1 MPVPAPDKARRG
13 IPRLVPGDV
22 IGVYIHGDAAENDMR
37 EAFFERDLD
46 HEQARR
52 SLPVARVMRETE
64 IAAMAPYRAERHRE
78 LVLGAVALPPV
89 HLIGVQRHGVID
101 GIGEEHKRV
110 IADKRRNRLA
120 HSFTDGAGCAVFRQR
135 IAATAD
141 DKSHVSA

>member
-89 HLIGVQRHGVID
+89 HLVGVKRHSVID
-101 GIGEEHKRV
+101 VIGEHYERV
-110 IADKRRNRLA
+110 IADERRNCLAHRLA
-120 HSFTDGAGCAVFRQR
+120 NGASRAVFRQR
-135 IAATAD
+135 VAATAD
-141 DKSHVSA
+141 NKRHVSA